1 MKKEETFNKMFFMLI
16 FAILFEPILCIK
28 YNLTNY
34 IYIFGAV
41 FSLLSILF
49 ITYKKNSKI
58 DTNIFVLLA
67 LRIELLLPTLLYP
80 GGDIMKWGYM
90 SLIMISL
97 FLILNYTCKIDY
109 RKTILMANKL
119 FGILLI
125 LNLLSYIF
133 FPNGVYY
140 DSTSY
145 QSLYL
150 LGIRTRFTDYAYV
163 GLILTE
169 LNYALKNCSKKI
181 YLLSSII
188 CILNV
193 VLPKISTAIVAI
205 IIFYS
210 LKIIFSKQKHK
221 TLLTYK
227 NVLITSWGTNFLIIF
242 FNIQMILNWLFV
254 KFFNKTANLTGR
266 TEIWEIAWNTLLQ
279 KPILGYGVRNDG
291 SFVYVRGKM
300 WQAHNQIIQL
310 LYDGGIIGMLLFIIM
325 LFIFGK
331 NLKFN
336 GDNNDKLKQII
347 IFGLGGFFIIMITE
361 ISSYYLPIYLL
372 LFLGYFIK
380 YNREENT
387 K

>member
-1 MKKEETFNKMFFMLI
+1 
-16 FAILFEPILCIK
+16 
-28 YNLTNY
+28 
-34 IYIFGAV
+34 
-41 FSLLSILF
+41 
-49 ITYKKNSKI
+49 
-58 DTNIFVLLA
+58 
-67 LRIELLLPTLLYP
+67 
-80 GGDIMKWGYM
+80 
-90 SLIMISL
+90 
-97 FLILNYTCKIDY
+97 
-109 RKTILMANKL
+109 
-119 FGILLI
+119 
-125 LNLLSYIF
+125 
-133 FPNGVYY
+133 
-140 DSTSY
+140 
-145 QSLYL
+145 
-150 LGIRTRFTDYAYV
+150 
-163 GLILTE
+163 
-169 LNYALKNCSKKI
+169 
-181 YLLSSII
+181 
-188 CILNV
+188 
-193 VLPKISTAIVAI
+193 
-205 IIFYS
+205 
-210 LKIIFSKQKHK
+210 
-221 TLLTYK
+221 
-227 NVLITSWGTNFLIIF
+227 
-242 FNIQMILNWLFV
+242 MILNWLFV

>member
-1 MKKEETFNKMFFMLI
+1 MKKEETFNKKFFMLI

-34 IYIFGAV
+34 IYILGAV

-227 NVLITSWGTNFLIIF
+227 NVLITSWCTNFLIIF